1 MKDIVPADIYIYIYI
16 YIYIS
21 RIDLKYK
28 TVIVRKKLLLKID
41 LLHMI
46 IKNKIQSLM
55 LRDMSRV

>member
-1 MKDIVPADIYIYIYI
+1 MKDIVPADI

>member
-1 MKDIVPADIYIYIYI
+1 MKDIVPADMYI

>member
-1 MKDIVPADIYIYIYI
+1 MKDIVPADMYIYI

-55 LRDMSRV
+55 LRDMSIV

>member
-1 MKDIVPADIYIYIYI
+1 MYEGYCTSRYV

-55 LRDMSRV
+55 LRDMSIV

>member
-1 MKDIVPADIYIYIYI
+1 MKDIVPADIYI

-55 LRDMSRV
+55 LRDMSIV